1 MCYANSSLAFFRVG
15 RESARPGG
23 RMAQKRTVF
32 LSARD
37 RRESTNKETE
47 KQNAESARK
56 IREQRDR
63 DKLVDKIST
72 EYGLDPKKVRDAM

>member
-1 MCYANSSLAFFRVG
+1 MLLRSLAFFRVG

-23 RMAQKRTVF
+23 RMARNHTVF

-37 RRESTNKETE
+37 RRESIKRDTE

-56 IREQRDR
+56 IQEQRDR
-63 DKLVDKIST
+63 DKLVEKISN
-72 EYGLDPKKVRDAM
+72 EYGVDPKKVRDVM